1 METKDFEEVERA
13 VLERATNK
21 SSSVKSTIEFIT
33 TFGYTNKEAEDI
45 LKKIYI
51 RHSPRDGDLY

>member
-1 METKDFEEVERA
+1 MDNTEFDKVERA

-21 SSSVKSTIEFIT
+21 SSSVKSTLEFIT

-45 LKKIYI
+45 LREIYI
-51 RHSPRDGDLY
+51 RHSPTNGDLY